1 MPTMVR
7 GSESTANVN
16 TSQHV
21 RDVEPRLRYLN
32 PSATPF
38 TVILADTGKA
48 PADNFKFEHGEKAN
62 APDKDQVNNG
72 AGYSSS
78 ATAVV
83 VDNSEYFYVGAL
95 VKVPRTAEVMRVT
108 AVTTATDT
116 LTVVRG
122 VGSTAGAAL
131 VDNDDLFI
139 IGSAFAEGSAGPDAL
154 SHQETI
160 PFNYTEIFKKAVAAS
175 RTQQQTKSYFGNNRT
190 RQRKEMAKE
199 FKLDLER
206 AFIFGERNRDT
217 TDTAAPR
224 NYTGGVLYWATS
236 NAKDFN
242 GTVTEPEVWDWCEDL
257 FANTGGSDT
266 RTAFGSPTFVTVVD
280 LLAGARLQTVSADR
294 TYGIKVNEWITSH
307 GTLLIIK
314 HRMLV
319 NGAGGQGYGGHVL
332 GLEMSKLRYRYLQ
345 DMTLQTD
352 VQDNDEDGWRDQYL
366 AEVGLEFANPE
377 LHGIGTEATG

>member
-1 MPTMVR
+1 MPTMAR
-7 GSESTANVN
+7 GSETTANVN

-48 PADNFKFEHGEKAN
+48 PAENFKFEWGEKAN
-62 APDKDQVNNG
+62 APDKDLINNV
-72 AGYSSS
+72 AGYGAA
-78 ATAVV
+78 ATSLV

-95 VKVPRTAEVMRVT
+95 VKVPRTVEVMRVT
-108 AVTTATDT
+108 AVTTGTDT

-122 VGSTAGAAL
+122 VGSTAAAAL

-139 IGSAFAEGSAGPDAL
+139 IGSAFAEGSAGPAAL

-160 PFNYTEIFKKAVAAS
+160 PFNYTETFKKAVAAS
-175 RTQQQTKSYFGNNRT
+175 RTQQQTRSYFGNNRT

-206 AFIFGERNRDT
+206 GFILGERNRDT

-224 NYTGGVLYWATS
+224 NYTGGVIYWATS
-236 NAKDFN
+236 NPKAAG
-242 GTVTEPEVWDWCEDL
+242 GTLTEPEIWDWCEDL
-257 FANTGGSDT
+257 FANTAGSDT
-266 RTAFGSPTFVTVVD
+266 RTLFSAPLLVSVID
-280 LLAGARLQTVSADR
+280 LLAGARLQTVVGDN
-294 TYGIKVNEWITSH
+294 TYGIKIREWITSH
-307 GTLLIIK
+307 GTLMIVK

-319 NGAGGQGYGGHVL
+319 NGAGGQGYGGH
-332 GLEMSKLRYRYLQ
+332 GIALEMSALRYRYLQ

-352 VQDNDEDGWRDQYL
+352 VQANDEDGWRDQYI
-366 AEVGLEFANPE
+366 AECGLEFANPE
-377 LHGIGTEATG
+377 LHGVLTGVTG